1 MCEQEF
7 TMYFSTFSNK
17 KKKKNPKDASREVWT
32 LSQKKKKKRGVNK
45 KDKPS

>member
-7 TMYFSTFSNK
+7 TMYFSTFS

-32 LSQKKKKKRGVNK
+32 LSQKKKKRGVNK

>member
-7 TMYFSTFSNK
+7 TMYFSTFSK
-17 KKKKNPKDASREVWT
+17 KKKKPKRCLKRGVNTFS
-32 LSQKKKKKRGVNK
+32 KKKKKRGVNK